1 MVRLLTRAGRGGTAH
16 CRQYPANRA
25 LNRFCAGHRLPSV
38 GMTGNKTR
46 VAVVF
51 GGRSSE
57 HAISC
62 VSAGSVL
69 SYLDPDRFDVV
80 PVGITNHGAW
90 VLGSGDPREL
100 AIADRALPAVDPS
113 RTALALPGD
122 PTRGGLVIL
131 DPDRAG
137 EVFSR
142 VDVVFPVL
150 HGPFGE
156 DGTIQGL
163 LEMAGVPYV
172 GAGVLA
178 SAAGMDKEFTKKLLA
193 ADGLPVG
200 DLVVLRPATATLTD
214 QQRDRLGLP
223 VFVKPARAGSSVG
236 ITRVT
241 GWSGLD
247 VAIAVA
253 REHDPKVLVEA
264 AVPGREIE
272 VGVLEYPDGRV
283 MASVPAEIRL
293 VGAGGVRPEFYD
305 FEAKYLDDVCEFDI
319 PAKLD
324 DDVAERLRELAIAA
338 FRALDGQGLARVD
351 FFVGPD
357 GEPTVNEVNTMPGFT
372 PISMYPRAWAVTG
385 VDYPTLLTTLVE
397 TALARGTGLR

>member
-1 MVRLLTRAGRGGTAH
+1 MAARKL
-16 CRQYPANRA
+16 Q
-25 LNRFCAGHRLPSV
+25 
-38 GMTGNKTR
+38 

-51 GGRSSE
+51 GGQSSE

-69 SYLDPDRFDVV
+69 AHLDRDRFEVV
-80 PVGITNHGAW
+80 PVGIARNGAW
-90 VLGSGDPREL
+90 VLASDDPNALRIRE
-100 AIADRALPAVDPS
+100 RELPAV
-113 RTALALPGD
+113 TAQPDSAVVLPGD
-122 PTRGGLVIL
+122 PTRGGLVRL
-131 DPDRAG
+131 DPARAG
-137 EVFSR
+137 QVLSA

-150 HGPFGE
+150 HGAFGE

-163 LEMAGVPYV
+163 FEMAGVPYV
-172 GAGVLA
+172 GPGVLA

-200 DLVVLRPATATLTD
+200 QMVVLRKDAVLSPAE
-214 QQRDRLGLP
+214 RRRLGLP

-241 GWSGLD
+241 SWDGL
-247 VAIAVA
+247 AGALAAA

-272 VGVLEYPDGRV
+272 CGVLEFPDGSVR
-283 MASVPAEIRL
+283 ASVPAEIRI
-293 VGAGGVRPEFYD
+293 VGSGDVRPDFYD
-305 FEAKYLDDVCEFDI
+305 FQAKYLDDVCEFDV

-324 DDVAERLRELAIAA
+324 DAVAERVRESAVRA
-338 FRALDGQGLARVD
+338 FRALDCQGLARVD

-357 GEPTVNEVNTMPGFT
+357 GALTVNEVNTMPGFT
-372 PISMYPRAWAVTG
+372 PISMYPRMWAVTG
-385 VDYPTLLTTLVE
+385 VDYPTLLATLID